1 MQPDPRVLLS
11 TALNSIKNTP
21 LLIHFISHGLVDD
34 VKLECVLSYNNTSRK
49 YDYIMRVNDGEEE
62 QNFGRNGTTLS
73 SFMAEGTGDVY
84 QLIEII
90 NPVNRTNSVIYG
102 NRTRQPQN
110 NTRRPRRTN

>member
-1 MQPDPRVLLS
+1 MQPDPRVLLL

-21 LLIHFISHGLVDD
+21 LLVHFISYGQVDG
-34 VKLECVLSYNNTSRK
+34 VKLDCVLSYNNTSRK
-49 YDYIMRVNDGEEE
+49 YDFIMRVNDGEEE

-90 NPVNRTNSVIYG
+90 NPVNRMHNVIYG
-102 NRTRQPQN
+102 NRTRQRNRSVQ
-110 NTRRPRRTN
+110 RPRRTN